1 MRFDVEGKAEIIAAI
16 QGSFGLIR
24 RENDWDDI
32 VEFNFSGP
40 AYRAKTGMRFDGTGY
55 KPVWRFEQAINGA
68 ELMKVPTK
76 PR

>member
-55 KPVWRFEQAINGA
+55 KPV
-68 ELMKVPTK
+68 
-76 PR
+76 